1 MRKSSTRS
9 LIFAARNMPSPKPAA
24 KLPDEMIVVGNSY
37 SHEQVQELLSKL
49 ESRRMEAR
57 LEGLKEIISSPSDV
71 IRGVLEDNEVSDRYF
86 LKAVVRTATECQEHL
101 IEEMLQKKDEDGLK
115 FLAVCTFLP
124 ERYNKAAL
132 EALAQINPD
141 AAKEIPEP
149 TMLRHAPLDEADVV
163 EIYEALGSRDRK
175 ETLEAAVDFISNY
188 PALVAEISHLPDIS
202 VTELTEAGIA
212 AIERHPAELVSTLE
226 ERNLVPALF
235 FVAELDSLSDNV
247 RQLAMDA
254 LVRMEKAK
262 PKAEPLI
269 KVNTGAN
276 DGVAVFSAEE
286 FLQNLQSKDPTIV
299 ADSISHFL
307 HDYNDMLEHVTRTPN
322 LTVSEVLKK
331 LMKSVDD
338 NLEAVL
344 LRLEGEGSEDILS
357 FMSSSNQFTP
367 KVQVRAKEKL
377 EELKKKGKQNFGQ
390 RFGPI

>member
-1 MRKSSTRS
+1 
-9 LIFAARNMPSPKPAA
+9 
-24 KLPDEMIVVGNSY
+24 
-37 SHEQVQELLSKL
+37 
-49 ESRRMEAR
+49 
-57 LEGLKEIISSPSDV
+57 
-71 IRGVLEDNEVSDRYF
+71 
-86 LKAVVRTATECQEHL
+86 
-101 IEEMLQKKDEDGLK
+101 
-115 FLAVCTFLP
+115 
-124 ERYNKAAL
+124 
-132 EALAQINPD
+132 
-141 AAKEIPEP
+141 
-149 TMLRHAPLDEADVV
+149 MLRHAPLDEADVV

-338 NLEAVL
+338 NLVAVL